1 MARPYSVDL
10 RERVVACERPPR
22 QLRRRFFSINPKFLL
37 SPNVSCEITVC
48 SNQQP
53 PEELL
58 DTVAAV
64 ASGRMVFPYL
74 DLTARDDNPLA
85 ELTERE
91 REILGGPLEPSDD
104 GTARQ
109 ELPDLC
115 EHPQVPPQEPLSKL
129 GVSDRA
135 QAVAFYLS
143 RKPLR

>member
-58 DTVAAV
+58 V
-64 ASGRMVFPYL
+64 
-74 DLTARDDNPLA
+74 
-85 ELTERE
+85 
-91 REILGGPLEPSDD
+91 
-104 GTARQ
+104 Q
-109 ELPDLC
+109 
-115 EHPQVPPQEPLSKL
+115 
-129 GVSDRA
+129 
-135 QAVAFYLS
+135 
-143 RKPLR
+143 